1 MLTLPP
7 VLVAVIVK
15 VVILVKEV
23 GVPEIT
29 PVDESIDSPEISDD
43 GETVQETTSPPA
55 YCWRPVVMA
64 ESIVNTNG
72 LALYELLKKEYVID
86 NYSNIN

>member
-15 VVILVKEV
+15 VDGDPPVKEV

-55 YCWRPVVMA
+55 
-64 ESIVNTNG
+64 
-72 LALYELLKKEYVID
+72 
-86 NYSNIN
+86 

>member
-1 MLTLPP
+1 MTLGKSKWISTGDRSDGATSLTVIPIVVLTLPP

-15 VVILVKEV
+15 VDGDPPVKEV

-43 GETVQETTSPPA
+43 GETVQETTSPP
-55 YCWRPVVMA
+55 
-64 ESIVNTNG
+64 E
-72 LALYELLKKEYVID
+72 
-86 NYSNIN
+86 